1 MSDETSPPQR
11 PPNEAIPG
19 KDFPSVPPW
28 PADASEEAMR
38 RWTAEAVSR
47 VAEWRE
53 HKELEA
59 SKQDLA
65 VFAIPTTRLFEY
77 LGKHLLPISVVLYG
91 VGFVVSVHHFTRSGV
106 PVAAVGHAQF
116 VGAAILATF
125 FIGAPLLQG
134 RYFARKGL
142 LRSILGLLATLLVA
156 GWHCWSQGIAPFP
169 VLFFWLLV
177 VVVGWAWRRLAE
189 WSSNVPVDGSPADR
203 VAQPALMG
211 LLALLSFAAL
221 VYPNLPQWMGG
232 GQPRLVSIRWSSPE
246 ATPPEVA
253 PRQGVCPSL
262 YEVMADSDFVYLI
275 VSELP
280 APAAGCSAPG
290 LEPIRRW
297 AGMLAAQNLKH
308 LVVPRANV
316 ALLSYSDPPPVY
328 GLLAR

>member
-1 MSDETSPPQR
+1 
-11 PPNEAIPG
+11 
-19 KDFPSVPPW
+19 
-28 PADASEEAMR
+28 MR
-38 RWTAEAVSR
+38 RWTAEAVAR

-53 HKELEA
+53 RMELEA
-59 SKQDLA
+59 SKQDIA
-65 VFAIPTTRLFEY
+65 VFAVPITRLLEY
-77 LGKHLLPISVVLYG
+77 LGKHLLPISVLLYG

-134 RYFARKGL
+134 RYFARKRL
-142 LRSILGLLATLLVA
+142 LRSLFGLAATLLVV
-156 GWHCWSQGIAPFP
+156 GWNCWNQGIAPFP

-177 VVVGWAWRRLAE
+177 VVFGWAWRRLAE
-189 WSSNVPVDGSPADR
+189 WSSKHPQEDGSPVDK
-203 VAQPALMG
+203 VVHPALMG
-211 LLALLSFAAL
+211 LMALLSFAGL

-232 GQPRLVSIRWSSPE
+232 GQPRLVNIRWSSPE
-246 ATPPEVA
+246 ATPAEVA

-280 APAAGCSAPG
+280 SPAAGCSTPG

-308 LVVPRANV
+308 LVVPRTSV

-328 GLLAR
+328 GFLTR

>member
-1 MSDETSPPQR
+1 
-11 PPNEAIPG
+11 
-19 KDFPSVPPW
+19 
-28 PADASEEAMR
+28 MR
-38 RWTAEAVSR
+38 RWSAEAVLR
-47 VAEWRE
+47 VAEWHER
-53 HKELEA
+53 KELEA
-59 SKQDLA
+59 SRQDLA
-65 VFAIPTTRLFEY
+65 AFAVPITRLFEY

-91 VGFVVSVHHFTRSGV
+91 VGFVVSVQHFTRSGV

-134 RYFARKGL
+134 RYFARKRLWKSIFGL
-142 LRSILGLLATLLVA
+142 AATLLVV
-156 GWHCWSQGIAPFP
+156 GWNCWNQGIALFP
-169 VLFFWLLV
+169 VLTFWLLV
-177 VVVGWAWRRLAE
+177 VVFGWAWRRLAE
-189 WSSNVPVDGSPADR
+189 WSSKHPSEDGSPVDR
-203 VAQPALMG
+203 VVQPALMG
-211 LLALLSFAAL
+211 LMALLSFGGL

-246 ATPPEVA
+246 ATPAEVA
-253 PRQGVCPSL
+253 PRPGACPSL

-280 APAAGCSAPG
+280 SPVAGCTAPG

-308 LVVPRANV
+308 LVVPRASV

-328 GLLAR
+328 GFLTR